1 MNKFIEDRA
10 KLVRAM
16 ADKADSFTKV
26 RLLRLAEKYENQL
39 RPSLAT
45 REINRAIDYVVQ
57 TSPSER

>member
-1 MNKFIEDRA
+1 
-10 KLVRAM
+10 M

-45 REINRAIDYVVQ
+45 REINCAIDYVVQ